1 MNPYLIIII
10 LALVGEFLVR
20 SVVRYLNLK
29 SMSPNLPSEF
39 DGFYQSQEY
48 QKSQRYTQAK
58 TKLSYVTSS
67 VSLLAI
73 IGLIFIEG
81 FGLLDNYVRGFG
93 LSTVPTG
100 LLFFGLLF
108 LANDW
113 LSFPFS
119 LYNTFVIEGKFGF
132 NKTTIKTFLL
142 DKVKSYLLTL
152 IFGALILSAILFFF
166 IQLREWA
173 WLYAWGLTV
182 IFSVFAPPIYTSL
195 ISPLFNQ
202 FTPLEEG
209 ELKTSIQK
217 YADQVKFPLAEIFI
231 MDGSRRSSHANAY
244 FTGFGNQK
252 RIVLFDT
259 LIENHSVNELVAV
272 IAHEVGHYKEK
283 HLLKNMILSVAHSG
297 FLFYLLSHFID
308 NPALFSAFGMQQTPL
323 YAGLVFFGLLYSPI
337 EFILSIALHGLS
349 RRHEYQADAY
359 AVKTL
364 GMAENLILA
373 LKNLSVSN
381 LGNLTPHPINVF
393 LNYSHPPVLQRI
405 SAMRELKI

>member
-1 MNPYLIIII
+1 
-10 LALVGEFLVR
+10 
-20 SVVRYLNLK
+20 
-29 SMSPNLPSEF
+29 MSPNLPSEF

-81 FGLLDNYVRGFG
+81 FGSLDNYVRGFG

-152 IFGALILSAILFFF
+152 IFGTLILSAILFFF
-166 IQLREWA
+166 IQLGEWA

-337 EFILSIALHGLS
+337 EFVLSIALHGLS

>member
-1 MNPYLIIII
+1 
-10 LALVGEFLVR
+10 
-20 SVVRYLNLK
+20 
-29 SMSPNLPSEF
+29 
-39 DGFYQSQEY
+39 
-48 QKSQRYTQAK
+48 
-58 TKLSYVTSS
+58 
-67 VSLLAI
+67 
-73 IGLIFIEG
+73 
-81 FGLLDNYVRGFG
+81 
-93 LSTVPTG
+93 
-100 LLFFGLLF
+100 
-108 LANDW
+108 
-113 LSFPFS
+113 
-119 LYNTFVIEGKFGF
+119 
-132 NKTTIKTFLL
+132 
-142 DKVKSYLLTL
+142 
-152 IFGALILSAILFFF
+152 
-166 IQLREWA
+166 
-173 WLYAWGLTV
+173 
-182 IFSVFAPPIYTSL
+182 
-195 ISPLFNQ
+195 
-202 FTPLEEG
+202 
-209 ELKTSIQK
+209 
-217 YADQVKFPLAEIFI
+217 
-231 MDGSRRSSHANAY
+231 MDDSRRSSHANAY

-337 EFILSIALHGLS
+337 EFVLSIALHGLS

-373 LKNLSVSN
+373 LKTLSVSN

>member
-29 SMSPNLPSEF
+29 SMNPNLPSEF

-119 LYNTFVIEGKFGF
+119 FYNTFIIEGKFGF

-152 IFGALILSAILFFF
+152 IFGTLILSAILFFF
-166 IQLREWA
+166 IQLGEWA

-337 EFILSIALHGLS
+337 EFVLSIALHGLS

>member
-1 MNPYLIIII
+1 MNAYLIIII

-142 DKVKSYLLTL
+142 DKLKSYLLTL
-152 IFGALILSAILFFF
+152 IFGTLILSAILFFF

-182 IFSVFAPPIYTSL
+182 IFSVLAPPIYTSL

-337 EFILSIALHGLS
+337 EFVLSIALHGLS

>member
-119 LYNTFVIEGKFGF
+119 FYNTFVIEGKFGF

-152 IFGALILSAILFFF
+152 IFGTLILSAILFFF

-337 EFILSIALHGLS
+337 EFVLSIALHGLS

>member
-337 EFILSIALHGLS
+337 EFVLSIALHGLS

>member
-152 IFGALILSAILFFF
+152 IFGTLILSAILFFF

-209 ELKTSIQK
+209 ELKTSIQE

-337 EFILSIALHGLS
+337 EFVLSIALHGLS

>member
-152 IFGALILSAILFFF
+152 IFGTLILSAILFFF

-337 EFILSIALHGLS
+337 EFVLSIALHGLS

>member
-152 IFGALILSAILFFF
+152 IFGTLILSAILFFF
-166 IQLREWA
+166 IQLGEWA

-209 ELKTSIQK
+209 ELKTSIQE

-337 EFILSIALHGLS
+337 EFVLSIALHGLS

>member
-119 LYNTFVIEGKFGF
+119 FYNTFVIEGKFGF

-152 IFGALILSAILFFF
+152 IFGTLILSAILFFF

-209 ELKTSIQK
+209 ELKTSIQE

-337 EFILSIALHGLS
+337 EFVLSIALHGLS

>member
-132 NKTTIKTFLL
+132 NKTTIKTFML

-152 IFGALILSAILFFF
+152 IFGTLILSAILFFF

-337 EFILSIALHGLS
+337 EFVLSIALHGLS

>member
-113 LSFPFS
+113 LSFPF
-119 LYNTFVIEGKFGF
+119 L
-132 NKTTIKTFLL
+132 
-142 DKVKSYLLTL
+142 
-152 IFGALILSAILFFF
+152 
-166 IQLREWA
+166 
-173 WLYAWGLTV
+173 
-182 IFSVFAPPIYTSL
+182 
-195 ISPLFNQ
+195 
-202 FTPLEEG
+202 
-209 ELKTSIQK
+209 
-217 YADQVKFPLAEIFI
+217 
-231 MDGSRRSSHANAY
+231 
-244 FTGFGNQK
+244 
-252 RIVLFDT
+252 
-259 LIENHSVNELVAV
+259 
-272 IAHEVGHYKEK
+272 
-283 HLLKNMILSVAHSG
+283 
-297 FLFYLLSHFID
+297 
-308 NPALFSAFGMQQTPL
+308 
-323 YAGLVFFGLLYSPI
+323 
-337 EFILSIALHGLS
+337 
-349 RRHEYQADAY
+349 
-359 AVKTL
+359 
-364 GMAENLILA
+364 
-373 LKNLSVSN
+373 
-381 LGNLTPHPINVF
+381 
-393 LNYSHPPVLQRI
+393 
-405 SAMRELKI
+405 